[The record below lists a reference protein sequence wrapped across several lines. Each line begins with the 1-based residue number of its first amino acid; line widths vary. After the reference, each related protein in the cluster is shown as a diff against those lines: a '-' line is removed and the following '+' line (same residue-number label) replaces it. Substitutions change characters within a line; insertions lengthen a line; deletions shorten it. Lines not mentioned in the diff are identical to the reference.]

1 MEQITS
7 IEPAPETRGQWTSGA
22 AAQREQALSPAEVE
36 ELLARL
42 AREAERRRRK
52 RNILKAVWAGYV
64 ALVVGL
70 LAIQV
75 FTHSKGVHIPFINLF
90 FLFGGIGA
98 ASKLQKESVRKL
110 AKNPDVRGVGYFVD
124 ALTFKDKDVAK
135 EANEAL
141 VGLLPQL
148 KASDAHLLN
157 DEQRSILYKQ
167 IRGKDTK
174 LILAILKALEQVGD
188 EKAVPFVQER
198 IDRKHS
204 SGDVLRIQTAA
215 QECMPALKARVEQE
229 RAAHTLLRATTA
241 NESDSDVLLRP
252 AAGAGADSTILLQP
266 VESLPDTDH
275 ERQPLHDTR

>member
-1 MEQITS
+1 MRQLTTTDTATTS
-7 IEPAPETRGQWTSGA
+7 APQWTSTPT
-22 AAQREQALSPAEVE
+22 QSNQALSPAEVE
-36 ELLARL
+36 DLLARL
-42 AREAERRRRK
+42 GAEAKKRRTHRRIK
-52 RNILKAVWAGYV
+52 VWIVGGYIAVV
-64 ALVVGL
+64 LISLIVRLVTEAKFSL
-70 LAIQV
+70 
-75 FTHSKGVHIPFINLF
+75 HMPFIQMWWL
-90 FLFGGIGA
+90 LGGLGA

-110 AKNPDVRGVGYFVD
+110 AKMPDIRGIGYFVD
-124 ALTFKDKDVAK
+124 ALGFADKDVTR
-135 EANEAL
+135 EAAEAL
-141 VGLLPQL
+141 LILLPQL